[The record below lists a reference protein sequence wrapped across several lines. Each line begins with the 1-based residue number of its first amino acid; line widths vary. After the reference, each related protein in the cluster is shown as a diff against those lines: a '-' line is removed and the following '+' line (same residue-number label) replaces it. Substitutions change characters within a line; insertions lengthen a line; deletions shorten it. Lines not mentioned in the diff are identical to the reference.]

1 MEGKQTVMC
10 ETIVKRKRMCFQPG
24 FESISRAC
32 HPNVQIIP
40 EELSLVG
47 KGSIIKGV
55 LEIKEWSSN
64 QHEGNVK
71 DMTEYM
77 QKLEIFLVTNPWSV
91 KQKFQW
97 KIIKKKNT
105 QKIVEI

>member
-47 KGSIIKGV
+47 KGSTIKGV
-55 LEIKEWSSN
+55 L
-64 QHEGNVK
+64 VK
-71 DMTEYM
+71 SRNGR
-77 QKLEIFLVTNPWSV
+77 VTSM
-91 KQKFQW
+91 KG
-97 KIIKKKNT
+97 T
-105 QKIVEI
+105 